1 MSTFETW
8 AVYSLLQALTI
19 FLLFKDN
26 KKLQGNEL
34 QMVTFA
40 VVFPIVVPLVYLYL
54 WIKNK
59 FFPKTNSTKKK

>member
-40 VVFPIVVPLVYLYL
+40 IVFPIVVPLMYLYL

-59 FFPKTNSTKKK
+59 FFPKTNSMKKK

>member
-59 FFPKTNSTKKK
+59 FFSKTNSTKKK